1 METPSKRLKMATPD
15 KSLEMEPGPT
25 GDDEDVP
32 DQPELTKPTF
42 YHFKIKYDPSWDY
55 PEICKTFFLEDY
67 PYLAVL
73 ESTVNV
79 EAHVHYQGTSLM
91 AERTVKN
98 KITALVKKHFLRKF
112 GKGCRPS
119 SMSCRKP
126 DEVGFQYMAKQVTKG
141 LENVLAR
148 NKFTDEEIMELKAK
162 SDEYVKTL
170 KFETK
175 KFITEL
181 LDEKAAKHPGQKLKE
196 PENCYNVLKKA
207 VIKKLFEAGKAPNRY
222 TDKDVLEAFFLHP
235 AGTDETRS
243 WCYDRMKR

>member
-1 METPSKRLKMATPD
+1 METPSKRLRMATPE

-25 GDDEDVP
+25 GDDEDLP
-32 DQPELTKPTF
+32 DEPELTEPRF
-42 YHFKIKYDPSWDY
+42 YHFKILYDQTWNY
-55 PEICKTFFLEDY
+55 PEICKKFFSEDY
-67 PYLAVL
+67 PYLCVIEHL
-73 ESTVNV
+73 NQPNT
-79 EAHVHYQGTSLM
+79 HVHFQGTSLM

-98 KITALVKKHFLRKF
+98 KITTLVKKHHLRKLNP
-112 GKGCRPS
+112 KCRPS
-119 SMSCRKP
+119 SMTARSP
-126 DEVGFQYMAKQVTKG
+126 DVTGFQYMCKQVKK
-141 LENVLAR
+141 EYILAM
-148 NKFTDEEIMELKAK
+148 NKFTMEEIMELKEK
-162 SDEYVKTL
+162 SDMHVQEL
-170 KFETK
+170 KFDTK

-181 LDEKAAKHPGQKLKE
+181 LDEKQSKHPGQKLKE